1 MTIYYVYA
9 YINQSTGLP
18 YYIGKGSG
26 PRIIKS
32 HNHISVPKNP
42 KYRVI
47 LENNLTEIGAFA
59 LERRLIRWYG
69 RKDIN
74 TGILLNGTDGGTGGD
89 TSAYRTY
96 KPLSEE
102 SISKMRDSKK
112 KNGKPAWNKGKK
124 GVQVSCRKGITV
136 AKEIVDKQKMNQ
148 KISVVDQNGKLLLV
162 LLSEFHANKD
172 LVTKNS
178 REGQRRIRE
187 ISSI

>member
-26 PRIIKS
+26 PRITQP

-59 LERRLIRWYG
+59 VERRLIRWFG

-74 TGILLNGTDGGTGGD
+74 TGILLNRTEGGTGGD
-89 TSAYRTY
+89 TSAYRVY
-96 KPLSEE
+96 KSPTEE
-102 SISKMRDSKK
+102 TKQKWRETKE
-112 KNGKPAWNKGKK
+112 KNAKPVWNKGKK
-124 GVQVSCRKGITV
+124 TGIGGNKT
-136 AKEIVDKQKMNQ
+136 KRTEKTKDKIKQNQ
-148 KISVVDQNGKLLLV
+148 KISVVDQHGKLLLV
-162 LLSEFHANKD
+162 LLSEFYANKD